1 LGPAGVR
8 HVDAIANAFTEQDR
22 LAKITELS
30 RMVANLQAD
39 RDAEIARLKAEAER
53 LQAELKK
60 AETSAIK
67 GQ

>member
-1 LGPAGVR
+1 
-8 HVDAIANAFTEQDR
+8 
-22 LAKITELS
+22 
-30 RMVANLQAD
+30 MVANLQAD